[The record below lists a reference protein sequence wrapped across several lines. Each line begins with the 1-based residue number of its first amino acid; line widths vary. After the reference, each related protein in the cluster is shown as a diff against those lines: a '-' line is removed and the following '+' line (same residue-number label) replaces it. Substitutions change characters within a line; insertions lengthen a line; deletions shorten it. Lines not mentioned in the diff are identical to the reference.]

1 MFISSVPAA
10 LFFRSILIPC
20 DPTVEH
26 EDIVAVMNPATK
38 KFEPVVVAVT
48 EPSFEFLFSS
58 PIDLHL
64 FDVIPVVKDCIDP
77 TSTVAPVLD
86 A

>member
-1 MFISSVPAA
+1 
-10 LFFRSILIPC
+10 
-20 DPTVEH
+20 
-26 EDIVAVMNPATK
+26 MNPVTD

-77 TSTVAPVLD
+77 TSTSAPVLD